1 MRVLVFSVLLVS
13 TAATLHAADERPIR
27 CDAARPYVGG
37 ALYTGPVALPPSD
50 LKLGSEIDD
59 VNAAQLLTALRTAQ
73 SATKAPLMSVAV
85 ANAHLRWSTTRSVDG
100 AVSTQRLY
108 CARVGKSFTAVV
120 VLQLVEEGKP
130 TTQQP

>member
-59 VNAAQLLTALRTAQ
+59 INAGQLLTALQALQ

-85 ANAHLRWSTTRSVDG
+85 ANAHLRWSATRSVDG